1 MSKIVKNYIYNVL
14 FQMLVMFIPL
24 ILSPFL
30 VRTLGAEQLGVY
42 SFVTST
48 ANVVV
53 TIGLLGTY
61 NYGCR
66 QIAYWRDDQEHIK
79 SIYAEITT
87 LRVILG
93 LAITIVYAILI
104 LIEQEYRQFFAVYY
118 TWVLSMVIDQSW
130 VFVGMEDM
138 KPTVVKNTVIKMA
151 TLVLIFMFV
160 RDKEDLILYVL
171 FMGGFSLLANS
182 ILVLQ
187 TKRFELKF
195 FFRTNDIKKHLKS
208 SLAFFWPQ
216 VASLLYLQVDKIMIR
231 YLSPSI
237 KEVSYYDYGEKIVT
251 IPLTFITVLSTVM
264 MPRIANEFAKKN
276 DSAVK
281 NLLNNAASFSLM
293 MAIPMMF
300 GLAIC
305 ASDLIPWYLGEDYSL
320 SVYVIVVISPIIVM
334 NSLAG
339 ISGNQYFVATNQMGI
354 VLKAYISAAIA
365 NICIN
370 AVLIPRMGCVGAGI
384 ATTIAATCSVVVQ
397 YYHMNKQLGIIV
409 FVKNAILYFTKSIPM
424 IIVVFCTVKKMP
436 ATYLSTI
443 IEVLVG
449 VSVYGATLIIT
460 KDTNIQVVIA
470 KIKKKLNRQ

>member
-53 TIGLLGTY
+53 TVGLLGTY

-66 QIAYWRDDQEHIK
+66 QIAYWRDDQERIK

-104 LIEQEYRQFFAVYY
+104 LIEQEYRLFFVGYY
-118 TWVLSMVIDQSW
+118 TWVLSMIIDQSW
-130 VFVGMEDM
+130 LFVGMEDM
-138 KPTVVKNTVIKMA
+138 KPTVVKNTAIKII
-151 TLVLIFMFV
+151 TVVLIFMFV
-160 RDKEDLILYVL
+160 RDTKDLILYVL
-171 FMGGFSLLANS
+171 IMGGFALLANT
-182 ILVLQ
+182 VLLMQ
-187 TKRFELKF
+187 TKRFELKIY
-195 FFRTNDIKKHLKS
+195 FRTSDIKNHLKS

-216 VASLLYLQVDKIMIR
+216 VASLLYLQVDKVMIR
-231 YLSPSI
+231 YLAPTI

-281 NLLNNAASFSLM
+281 TLLNNAASFSLM

-305 ASDLIPWYLGEDYSL
+305 AGDLIQWYLGNDYVL
-320 SVYVIVVISPIIVM
+320 SVYVIVVVSPIIVM

-354 VLKAYISAAIA
+354 VLKAYISAAIT
-365 NICIN
+365 NMCIN
-370 AVLIPRMGCVGAGI
+370 AVLIPQFGCIGAGI
-384 ATTIAATCSVVVQ
+384 ATTIAATSSVIVQ
-397 YYHMNKQLGIIV
+397 YYYMHKQIGIHMFI
-409 FVKNAILYFTKSIPM
+409 KNAGLYLLKAIPM
-424 IIVVFCTVKKMP
+424 AVVVFCVSKIMLP
-436 ATYLSTI
+436 APTTSLL
-443 IEVLVG
+443 EVLVG
-449 VSVYGATLIIT
+449 IGVYGATLVIT
-460 KDTNIQVVIA
+460 RDTNVQIIWN
-470 KIKKKLNRQ
+470 KIKAMKK

>member
-104 LIEQEYRQFFAVYY
+104 LIEQEYRLFFVGYY
-118 TWVLSMVIDQSW
+118 TWVLSMIIDQSW
-130 VFVGMEDM
+130 LFVGMEDM
-138 KPTVVKNTVIKMA
+138 KPTVVKNAAIKII

-160 RDKEDLILYVL
+160 RDTEDLILYVL
-171 FMGGFSLLANS
+171 FMGGCSLLAN
-182 ILVLQ
+182 IVLVIQ
-187 TKRFELKF
+187 TKRFGLKI
-195 FFRTNDIKKHLKS
+195 FFRTNDIKNHLKS

-216 VASLLYLQVDKIMIR
+216 VASLLYLQVDKVMIR
-231 YLSPSI
+231 YLAPTI

-264 MPRIANEFAKKN
+264 MPRIANEVAKKN

-305 ASDLIPWYLGEDYSL
+305 ASDLIPWYLGADYSL
-320 SVYVIVVISPIIVM
+320 SIYVIVAVSPIVVM

-370 AVLIPRMGCVGAGI
+370 AILIPRMGCVGAGV

-397 YYHMNKQLGIIV
+397 YYYMNKQIGIMV
-409 FVKNAILYFTKSIPM
+409 FVKSAILYFIKSIPM
-424 IIVVFCTVKKMP
+424 IIAVFCTVKMLP
-436 ATYLSTI
+436 ATYLSSI
-443 IEVLVG
+443 IEVIVG
-449 VSVYGATLIIT
+449 VSVYGATLVIT
-460 KDTNIQVVIA
+460 KDSNIQVLIA
-470 KIKKKLNRQ
+470 KIKKKLNRH

>member
-1 MSKIVKNYIYNVL
+1 
-14 FQMLVMFIPL
+14 MFIPL

-66 QIAYWRDDQEHIK
+66 QIAYWRDDEEHIK

-87 LRVILG
+87 LRAILG
-93 LAITIVYAILI
+93 LAITVVYAILI
-104 LIEQEYRQFFAVYY
+104 LIEQRYRLFFLGYY
-118 TWVLSMVIDQSW
+118 TWVLSMIIDQSW
-130 VFVGMEDM
+130 LFVGMEDM
-138 KPTVVKNTVIKMA
+138 KPTVVKNALIKIF

-160 RDKEDLILYVL
+160 RGTDDLILYVL
-171 FMGGFSLLANS
+171 FMGGCALLAN
-182 ILVLQ
+182 IVLLIQ
-187 TKRFELKF
+187 TKRFGVKI
-195 FFRTNDIKKHLKS
+195 FFRANDIKNHLKS

-216 VASLLYLQVDKIMIR
+216 VASLLYLQVDKVMIR
-231 YLSPSI
+231 YLAPTI

-264 MPRIANEFAKKN
+264 MPRIANEVAKKN

-281 NLLNNAASFSLM
+281 SLLNNAASFSLM

-305 ASDLIPWYLGEDYSL
+305 ASDLIPWYLGDDYSL
-320 SVYVIVVISPIIVM
+320 SIHVIVAVSPIVVM

-339 ISGNQYFVATNQMGI
+339 ISGNQYFVATNQMEI

-370 AVLIPRMGCVGAGI
+370 AILIPHMGCVGAGV

-397 YYHMNKQLGIIV
+397 YYYMNKQIGIMV
-409 FVKNAILYFTKSIPM
+409 FLKNAILYFIKSIPM
-424 IIVVFCTVKKMP
+424 TIAVFCTVKTLP
-436 ATYLSTI
+436 ATYLSSI
-443 IEVLVG
+443 IEVIVG
-449 VSVYGATLIIT
+449 VSVYGATLVLT
-460 KDTNIQVVIA
+460 KDSNIQVVIT
-470 KIKKKLNRQ
+470 KIKKKLNRH